1 MPQDQFLT
9 KYFTIFAKPKMYLT
23 LLYLFLAFPLGLAYF
38 VLLVVG
44 FSLGF
49 SLIIIWVGL
58 IILAL
63 LFSTIWLLISFER
76 LQTTYLLG
84 IPIPI
89 ISPEST
95 ENISL
100 WQKLKLFLIDPAT
113 WKGVLFILLKFPI
126 GIISFVVLVT
136 GFAVLISMIFSPI
149 IVTWNPIHF
158 GFWKVDTISEA
169 IGLCMLG
176 LMALPGLFHFY
187 YFLGQSIGKFSAI
200 FLKPKTL

>member
-1 MPQDQFLT
+1 MPQDQILT

-23 LLYLFLAFPLGLAYF
+23 LLYLFLAFPLGIAYF

-58 IILAL
+58 LILAL
-63 LFSTIWLLISFER
+63 LFPTIWLLISFER
-76 LQTTYLLG
+76 LQTTHLLG
-84 IPIPI
+84 ISIPI
-89 ISPEST
+89 TSPVSS

-100 WQKLKLFLIDPAT
+100 WQKLKLFLTDPAT

-136 GFAVLISMIFSPI
+136 GLAVLFSMIFSPLI
-149 IVTWNPIHF
+149 ISWNPIHF
-158 GFWKVDTISEA
+158 GVWKVDTISEA

-187 YFLGQSIGKFSAI
+187 YFLGQSIGKLSAML
-200 FLKPKTL
+200 LKPKE

>member
-9 KYFTIFAKPKMYLT
+9 NYFTIFAKPKMYLT

-63 LFSTIWLLISFER
+63 LFPTIWLLISFER
-76 LQTTYLLG
+76 LQTTHLLG
-84 IPIPI
+84 IPVPI
-89 ISPEST
+89 TSPVSS

-100 WQKLKLFLIDPAT
+100 WQKLKLFLTDPAT

-136 GFAVLISMIFSPI
+136 GLAVLFSMIFSPLI
-149 IVTWNPIHF
+149 ISWNPIHF
-158 GFWKVDTISEA
+158 GVWKVDTISEA

-187 YFLGQSIGKFSAI
+187 YFLGQSIGKLSAI
-200 FLKPKTL
+200 LLKPKE

>member
-1 MPQDQFLT
+1 MPQDQILT
-9 KYFTIFAKPKMYLT
+9 KYFSIFARPKMYLT
-23 LLYLFLAFPLGLAYF
+23 LLYLFLAFPLGIAYF

-58 IILAL
+58 LILAL
-63 LFSTIWLLISFER
+63 LIPTIWLLISFER
-76 LQTTYLLG
+76 LQTTHLLG
-84 IPIPI
+84 ISIPI
-89 ISPEST
+89 TSPVSS

-100 WQKLKLFLIDPAT
+100 WQKLKLFLTDPAT

-136 GFAVLISMIFSPI
+136 GLAVLFSMIFSPLI
-149 IVTWNPIHF
+149 ISWNPIHF
-158 GFWKVDTISEA
+158 GVWKVDTISEA

-176 LMALPGLFHFY
+176 LMTLPGLFHFY
-187 YFLGQSIGKFSAI
+187 YFLGQSIGKLSAML
-200 FLKPKTL
+200 LKPKE

>member
-38 VLLVVG
+38 ILLVVG

-49 SLIIIWVGL
+49 SLLIIWVGI

-63 LFSTIWLLISFER
+63 LFPTIWLLISFER
-76 LQTTYLLG
+76 LQTTHLLG
-84 IPIPI
+84 MPIPI
-89 ISPEST
+89 TAPVIS
-95 ENISL
+95 ENTSL
-100 WQKLKLFLIDPAT
+100 WQKLKSFLTDPAT

-136 GFAVLISMIFSPI
+136 GLAVLFSMIFSPLI
-149 IVTWNPIHF
+149 ISWNPIHF
-158 GFWKVDTISEA
+158 GVWKVDTISEA

-176 LMALPGLFHFY
+176 LMALPGLFHIY
-187 YFLGQSIGKFSAI
+187 YFLGQSIGKLSSVL
-200 FLKPKTL
+200 LKPKE

>member
-58 IILAL
+58 LILAL
-63 LFSTIWLLISFER
+63 LFPTIWLLISFER
-76 LQTTYLLG
+76 LQTTHLLG
-84 IPIPI
+84 ITIPI
-89 ISPEST
+89 TSPVSS

-100 WQKLKLFLIDPAT
+100 WQKLKLFLTDPAT

-136 GFAVLISMIFSPI
+136 GLAVLFSMIFSPLI
-149 IVTWNPIHF
+149 ISWNPIHF
-158 GFWKVDTISEA
+158 GVWKVDTISEA

-176 LMALPGLFHFY
+176 LMALPGLFHIY
-187 YFLGQSIGKFSAI
+187 YFLGQSIGKLSAEL
-200 FLKPKTL
+200 LKPKE